1 MSIVEILEVS
11 VNQENMPYFWGF
23 SLDTPKTGQTF
34 DVYTIVFRGW
44 VLGRI
49 SPARAVR
56 LWYCHQPREIIRE
69 VPVDIIRT
77 DVAEHYA
84 DVPNSERN
92 AFLIILSVIG
102 LPLETEL
109 ALYAIL
115 EDGNVLNLANI
126 RLRHQ
131 PLITYYQPRIQPLI
145 VNSLGR
151 SGSTWLMYLLSK
163 HPNVII
169 DGQYPFES
177 HASKYWLY
185 TLLKFVAESPNYLNV
200 TASQDEFF
208 TLVMQWAGANFY
220 GKAAISTEWFGHTH
234 IEQLATFCQ
243 QSIDSF
249 YAQTAVRHGCVMN
262 LEDGHYSKRT
272 YIRNWM
278 NGIVQKVLNRSN
290 HTTSPSLYFAEK
302 FGPGYSARIFYEL
315 YPQTK
320 EIFLVRDF
328 RDMLCSSLSFN
339 KKLGTDGFG
348 LSAHQLEDD
357 MVRVTQFRA
366 QCLLMTWQRRS
377 QQAYLV
383 RYEDLVLNPIP
394 TLQGIFDYLHLE
406 HNPSM
411 IDSFLE
417 KSLEDNSTLRN
428 HQTTSHPKNSIGRW
442 QHDLSHS
449 LKELCQQELAEEL
462 KAFGYTELAQ
472 K

>member
-1 MSIVEILEVS
+1 VSIVKILEVS
-11 VNQENMPYFWGF
+11 KNQENGPYLWGF
-23 SLDTPKTGQTF
+23 NLDTPSTGKSF
-34 DVYTIVFRGW
+34 DVYTIVVRGW
-44 VLGRI
+44 VLGKS
-49 SPARAVR
+49 SPARSVR
-56 LWYCHQPREIIRE
+56 LWYRHLPRETIQE
-69 VPVDIIRT
+69 VAVKLIRT
-77 DVAEHYA
+77 DVAKHYPH
-84 DVPNSERN
+84 VPNSEKSG
-92 AFLIILSVIG
+92 FSIVFSVIG

-109 ALYAIL
+109 ALHVIL
-115 EDGNVLNLANI
+115 EDQGDLNLFNI

-131 PLITYYQPRIQPLI
+131 PLITHYQPRIQPLI

-163 HPNVII
+163 HPNIVV

-177 HASKYWLY
+177 QASKYWLY

-200 TASQDEFF
+200 TASTDEFF
-208 TLVMQWAGANFY
+208 NIVMQWACANFY
-220 GKAAISTEWFGHTH
+220 SRVAISEQWFGHTH

-249 YAQTAVRHGCVMN
+249 YTQIAVRHGCLMN
-262 LEDGHYSKRT
+262 LDDGHYSKRIT
-272 YIRNWM
+272 VRNWI
-278 NGIVQKVLNRSN
+278 NGLIQKLLHR
-290 HTTSPSLYFAEK
+290 TTTASASLYFAEK

-315 YPQTK
+315 YPNAK

-348 LSAHQLEDD
+348 LSANQPEDD

-366 QCLLMTWQRRS
+366 QCLLATWQRRS
-377 QQAYLV
+377 PQAHLV

-394 TLQGIFDYLHLE
+394 TLQAVFNYLNLE
-406 HNPSM
+406 HNPTM
-411 IDSFLE
+411 IESFLE
-417 KSLEDNSTLRN
+417 KSLEDNATLRD
-428 HQTTSHPKNSIGRW
+428 HQTATHPKNSIGRW
-442 QHDLSHS
+442 QYDLSHS
-449 LKELCQQELAEEL
+449 LKALCQQELVEEL

>member
-11 VNQENMPYFWGF
+11 VNQENMPYFWGV

-34 DVYTIVFRGW
+34 DVYTLVFRGW

-77 DVAEHYA
+77 DVAEHYPN
-84 DVPNSERN
+84 VPNSERN
-92 AFLIILSVIG
+92 TFLIIFSVIG

-115 EDGNVLNLANI
+115 EDGNILNFANI

-131 PLITYYQPRIQPLI
+131 PLITHYQPRIQPLI

-151 SGSTWLMYLLSK
+151 SGSTWLMYLLSQ
-163 HPNVII
+163 HPNVVV

-185 TLLKFVAESPNYLNV
+185 ILLKFVAESPNYINV
-200 TASQDEFF
+200 TASPDGFF
-208 TLVMQWAGANFY
+208 NLIMRWADANFY
-220 GKAAISTEWFGHTH
+220 GKAAISEQWFGHTH

-249 YAQTAVRHGCVMN
+249 YTQIAVRHGCSMN
-262 LEDGHYSKRT
+262 LDDGYYSKKIT
-272 YIRNWM
+272 VRNWI
-278 NGIVQKVLNRSN
+278 NGLLQKILHR
-290 HTTSPSLYFAEK
+290 TTTISSSLYFAEK

-315 YPQTK
+315 YPNAK

-348 LSAHQLEDD
+348 LSANQPEDD

-366 QCLLMTWQRRS
+366 QCLLATWQRRS
-377 QQAYLV
+377 PQAHLV

-394 TLQGIFDYLHLE
+394 TLQAIFNYLNLE
-406 HNPSM
+406 HNPTM
-411 IDSFLE
+411 IESFLE
-417 KSLEDNSTLRN
+417 KSLEDNATLRD
-428 HQTTSHPKNSIGRW
+428 HQTATHPKNSIGRW
-442 QHDLSHS
+442 QYDLSHS
-449 LKELCQQELAEEL
+449 LKALCQQELVEEL